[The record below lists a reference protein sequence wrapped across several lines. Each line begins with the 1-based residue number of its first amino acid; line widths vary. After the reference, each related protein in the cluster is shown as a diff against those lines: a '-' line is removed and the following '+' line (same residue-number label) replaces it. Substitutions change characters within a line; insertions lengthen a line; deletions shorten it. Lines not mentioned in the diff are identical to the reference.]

1 MRHVLIIGGGGR
13 EHALAWKIAQ
23 SPRVERISVAPG
35 NGGTARFA
43 QNVDIDATDIVSLLD
58 YAETEGVTLAVVGP
72 EDPLAMGIVDQFE
85 AAKIPIFG
93 PSRQAALIE
102 TSKSYAKQIMT
113 KYGVPTSPYEIFED
127 LDPALDYLASHP
139 VDNLVIKADGLA
151 RGKGTFLPRSESD
164 ADGILRALLQRDL
177 LGRAGRKVI
186 IEDRMIGDELSI
198 MAFTDGRSMAL
209 MPAVRDHKRLY
220 DRDVG
225 PNTGGM
231 GAYAPAP
238 TLTHD
243 LSDLIHTRIMQPI
256 LDGLRD
262 QGHLFKGV
270 LYIGVALTPDGPMA
284 LELNSRIGDPG
295 AQVVLPLLETDLLDV
310 IEGCLHGTLK
320 MVDVRWKP
328 QAAVSVVM
336 ATPNYPDRDDP
347 GIPIIEGQLPEDVLL
362 FHAGTR
368 IAQDGALVTTGGRV
382 LSVTGLGPDLPQ
394 AMIQAYDAVR
404 RVHFDGAHYRTDIGS
419 RAVWS

>member
-336 ATPNYPDRDDP
+336 ATPNYPDDP